1 MRATRLPS
9 RFVIDGVVDDEAVF
23 ASSELSRWPL
33 KSVPCSADLP
43 VCGAGP
49 VVVPRLR
56 SIEIGF
62 SVSPPFGYDEVG
74 VAEGAYTLYR
84 PEVAET

>member
-9 RFVIDGVVDDEAVF
+9 TFGAGSVVVVDDEGVF

-43 VCGAGP
+43 VCGAVS
-49 VVVPRLR
+49 VVVPRAR
-56 SIEIGF
+56 SIEVGF
-62 SVSPPFGYDEVG
+62 SVSPPSGYGEIG
-74 VAEGAYTLYR
+74 V
-84 PEVAET
+84 P